1 MTQAGAGAVA
11 TDLTALSNDE
21 KVEILRSR
29 MAHLVS
35 VPDYPQVKESDSLP
49 HPGERRSYPEE
60 KESFE
65 RSMLEVLSLQ
75 GPLGELTSLG
85 GLPRGAATSIA
96 DCPTALVH
104 IIAQVTA
111 AGKHVAVIGLSDLLW
126 AAVSDAGGDLS
137 LVAVVDCPDATGDA
151 DINAPDPLSV
161 LGVLCEGMDLVIYCG
176 QGQANVPP
184 SLARPVMSRVRS
196 FRCALLVCGARWP
209 GVSLRIDAIVSAFR
223 GLGRGRGRIRGMSVD
238 MRVEDRHRPP
248 QRGQWHMGVGSF
260 AQPIRHHRPTQ
271 THHWR
276 KSVKALDLNAVE
288 AAG

>member
-1 MTQAGAGAVA
+1 MTQAGGSAVA

-35 VPDYPQVKESDSLP
+35 VSDYPQAQESNSLSYS
-49 HPGERRSYPEE
+49 GERRSHSED

-85 GLPRGAATSIA
+85 GLPLGAATSIA
-96 DCPTALVH
+96 DCPTALVQ

-111 AGKHVAVIGLSDLLW
+111 AGKHVAVIGLNDLLW

-137 LVAVVDCPDATGDA
+137 LIAVVDCTEATGGV
-151 DINAPDPLSV
+151 DISAPDPLSV
-161 LGVLCEGMDLVIYCG
+161 LGVLCEGMDLVVYCG
-176 QGQANVPP
+176 QGQAEVPP

-196 FRCALLVCGARWP
+196 SRCALLVCGVRWP
-209 GVSLRIDAIVSAFR
+209 GVSLRIDATVSAFR

-260 AQPIRHHRPTQ
+260 AQPIHHHRPAQ

-276 KSVKALDLNAVE
+276 KRVKALDLNTVE
-288 AAG
+288 VAG

>member
-96 DCPTALVH
+96 DCSTALVQ

-111 AGKHVAVIGLSDLLW
+111 AGKHVAVIGPSDLLW
-126 AAVSDAGGDLS
+126 AAVSGAGGDLS
-137 LVAVVDCPDATGDA
+137 LIAVVDCPDATGGA
-151 DINAPDPLSV
+151 D
-161 LGVLCEGMDLVIYCG
+161 
-176 QGQANVPP
+176 
-184 SLARPVMSRVRS
+184 
-196 FRCALLVCGARWP
+196 
-209 GVSLRIDAIVSAFR
+209 VSAPILSACWVCCAKGWALSFIAAR
-223 GLGRGRGRIRGMSVD
+223 GKQMC
-238 MRVEDRHRPP
+238 
-248 QRGQWHMGVGSF
+248 
-260 AQPIRHHRPTQ
+260 RHH
-271 THHWR
+271 W
-276 KSVKALDLNAVE
+276 LDQ
-288 AAG
+288 

>member
-1 MTQAGAGAVA
+1 MTQAGARAVA
-11 TDLTALSNDE
+11 TDLTALSNGE

-35 VPDYPQVKESDSLP
+35 VPDYPHTKESGSLP
-49 HPGERRSYPEE
+49 HFSERCSHTEG

-111 AGKHVAVIGLSDLLW
+111 AGKHVAV
-126 AAVSDAGGDLS
+126 V
-137 LVAVVDCPDATGDA
+137 
-151 DINAPDPLSV
+151 
-161 LGVLCEGMDLVIYCG
+161 
-176 QGQANVPP
+176 
-184 SLARPVMSRVRS
+184 
-196 FRCALLVCGARWP
+196 RWP
-209 GVSLRIDAIVSAFR
+209 GVSLRIDATVSAFR

-238 MRVEDRHRPP
+238 MRVVDRHRPP

-276 KSVKALDLNAVE
+276 KNVKALDLNAVE

>member
-1 MTQAGAGAVA
+1 MTQAGARAVA
-11 TDLTALSNDE
+11 TDLTALSNGE

-35 VPDYPQVKESDSLP
+35 VPDYPHTKESGSLP
-49 HPGERRSYPEE
+49 HFSERCSHTEG

-137 LVAVVDCPDATGDA
+137 LIAVVDCPDATGDA

-176 QGQANVPP
+176 QGQADVPP

-196 FRCALLVCGARWP
+196 SRCVLLVCGVRWP
-209 GVSLRIDAIVSAFR
+209 GVSLRIDATVSAFR

-238 MRVEDRHRPP
+238 MRVVDRHRPP

-260 AQPIRHHRPTQ
+260 AQPIRHHR
-271 THHWR
+271 R
-276 KSVKALDLNAVE
+276 KNVKALDLNAVE

>member
-1 MTQAGAGAVA
+1 MTQAGGSAVA

-35 VPDYPQVKESDSLP
+35 VSDYPQAQESNSLSYS
-49 HPGERRSYPEE
+49 GERRSHSED

-85 GLPRGAATSIA
+85 GLPLGAATSIA
-96 DCPTALVH
+96 DCPTALVQ

-111 AGKHVAVIGLSDLLW
+111 AGKHVAVIGLNVLLW
-126 AAVSDAGGDLS
+126 SAVSDAGGDLS
-137 LVAVVDCPDATGDA
+137 LIAVVDCPDATGGV
-151 DINAPDPLSV
+151 DISAPDPLSV
-161 LGVLCEGMDLVIYCG
+161 LGVLCEGMDLVVYCG
-176 QGQANVPP
+176 QGQAEVPP

-196 FRCALLVCGARWP
+196 SRCALLVCGVRWP
-209 GVSLRIDAIVSAFR
+209 GVSLRIDATVSAFR

-260 AQPIRHHRPTQ
+260 AQPIHHHRPAQ

-276 KSVKALDLNAVE
+276 KRVKALDLNTVE
-288 AAG
+288 VAG

>member
-1 MTQAGAGAVA
+1 MTQAGARAVA
-11 TDLTALSNDE
+11 TDLTALSNGE

-35 VPDYPQVKESDSLP
+35 VSDYPHTKESGSLP
-49 HPGERRSYPEE
+49 HFSERCSHTEG

-137 LVAVVDCPDATGDA
+137 LIAVVDCPDATGDA

-176 QGQANVPP
+176 QGQADVPP

-196 FRCALLVCGARWP
+196 SRCVLLVCGVRWP
-209 GVSLRIDAIVSAFR
+209 GVSLRIDATVSAFR

-238 MRVEDRHRPP
+238 MRVVDRHRPP

-276 KSVKALDLNAVE
+276 KNVKALDLNAVE

>member
-1 MTQAGAGAVA
+1 MTQAGARAVA
-11 TDLTALSNDE
+11 TDLTALSNGE

-35 VPDYPQVKESDSLP
+35 VPDYPHTKESGSLP
-49 HPGERRSYPEE
+49 HFSERCSHTEG

-137 LVAVVDCPDATGDA
+137 LIAVVDCPDATGDA
-151 DINAPDPLSV
+151 DITAPDPLSV

-176 QGQANVPP
+176 QGQADVPP

-196 FRCALLVCGARWP
+196 SRCVLLVCGVRWP
-209 GVSLRIDAIVSAFR
+209 GVSLRIDATVSAFR

-238 MRVEDRHRPP
+238 MRVVDRHRPP

-276 KSVKALDLNAVE
+276 KNVKALDLNAVE